1 MRTIFMGTPEF
12 ALPSLN
18 ALHQSGHTLLAVVTQ
33 PDRPKGRGGHLAPPP
48 AKVMAER
55 FGLPVLQPAKMK
67 DPAFLESLRVLKPE
81 GIVVVAFGRILPPEI
96 LDLPP
101 RGCVNLHAS
110 LLPKYRG
117 AAPIQWAIINGEQET
132 GVTTIRMDP
141 GMDTGDIL
149 LHERVSILPEDTA
162 GSLSV
167 RMAERGADLLL
178 RTLKGIESG
187 EIVPVPQNPA
197 QATLAPLLEKE
208 AGEIDW
214 AQPAVAIV
222 NRIRGLSPWPGAYT
236 FYQDER
242 WRIWRAGM
250 RDRTEDKADDELPGT
265 ILKAERE
272 GISVAT
278 GQGLIEILELQP
290 ESGRRMGVRDFL
302 AGHSVEEG
310 VVLGA

>member
-1 MRTIFMGTPEF
+1 
-12 ALPSLN
+12 
-18 ALHQSGHTLLAVVTQ
+18 
-33 PDRPKGRGGHLAPPP
+33 
-48 AKVMAER
+48 MAER
-55 FGLPVLQPAKMK
+55 FSLPVLQPTRMK
-67 DPAFLESLRVLKPE
+67 DPGFLDSLRALKPDI
-81 GIVVVAFGRILPPEI
+81 IVVVAFGRILPPEI
-96 LDLPP
+96 LDLPTH
-101 RGCVNLHAS
+101 GCINLHAS
-110 LLPKYRG
+110 LLPNYRG

-167 RMAERGADLLL
+167 RLAERGADLML
-178 RTLKGIESG
+178 RTLKAVESG
-187 EIVPVPQNPA
+187 EAVPMA
-197 QATLAPLLEKE
+197 QDHSAATMAPMLEKE
-208 AGEIDW
+208 SGEIDW
-214 AQPAVAIV
+214 AQPAVKIV

-242 WRIWRAGM
+242 WRIWRAAI
-250 RDRTEDKADDELPGT
+250 RDQTEDKTEDKADGEPPGT

>member
-1 MRTIFMGTPEF
+1 MRLVFMGTPEF

-18 ALHQSGHTLLAVVTQ
+18 ALHQSGHAILAVVTQ

-55 FGLPVLQPAKMK
+55 FELPVLQPTKMK
-67 DPAFLESLRVLKPE
+67 DPGFLDRLRALKPE
-81 GIVVVAFGRILPPEI
+81 MIVVVAFGRILPPEI

-101 RGCVNLHAS
+101 RGCINVHAS
-110 LLPKYRG
+110 LLPNYRG

-132 GVTTIRMDP
+132 GVTTIRLDP

-167 RMAERGADLLL
+167 RLAERGADLLL

-187 EIVPVPQNPA
+187 DVVPMA
-197 QATLAPLLEKE
+197 QDHSAATMAPMLMKE

-214 AQPAVAIV
+214 AQPAVKIV

-242 WRIWRAGM
+242 WRIWKAAL
-250 RDRTEDKADDELPGT
+250 RDKMEDKADGEPPGT
-265 ILKAERE
+265 ILKTGRE

-278 GQGLIEILELQP
+278 GEDLLNILELQP
-290 ESGRRMGVRDFL
+290 ENGRRMGVREFL
-302 AGHSVEEG
+302 AGHSVEQG
-310 VVLGA
+310 VVLGQ

>member
-1 MRTIFMGTPEF
+1 MIFMGTPEF

-18 ALHQSGHTLLAVVTQ
+18 ALHQSGHAVLAVVCQ
-33 PDRPKGRGGHLAPPP
+33 PDRPKGRGGRLTPPP

-55 FGLPVLQPAKMK
+55 FGQPVLQPAKMK
-67 DPAFLESLRVLKPE
+67 DPAFHDALRAFGPE
-81 GIVVVAFGRILPPEI
+81 IITVVAFGRILPPEI

-101 RGCVNLHAS
+101 RGCINLHAS

-149 LHERVSILPEDTA
+149 LQERVPILPEDTA
-162 GSLSV
+162 GTLSA
-167 RMAERGADLLL
+167 RLAERGADLMLQ
-178 RTLKGIESG
+178 TLKGIESG
-187 EIVPVPQNPA
+187 EILSVPQDHA
-197 QATLAPLLEKE
+197 QATLAPILEKE

-214 AQPAVAIV
+214 TQPAVHIL
-222 NRIRGLSPWPGAYT
+222 NRIRGLAPWPGAYT

-242 WRIWRAGM
+242 WNIW
-250 RDRTEDKADDELPGT
+250 KADLGDQAADGIPGT
-265 ILKAERE
+265 ILKAGRA

-278 GQGLIEILELQP
+278 GQGLLEILELQP
-290 ESGRRMGVRDFL
+290 ANRRRMGVREFL
-302 AGHSVEEG
+302 AGHSVDPG
-310 VVLGA
+310 VVLGG

>member
-1 MRTIFMGTPEF
+1 MGTPEF
-12 ALPSLN
+12 ALPSLS
-18 ALHQSGHTLLAVVTQ
+18 ALHQSGHAVLSVVTQ
-33 PDRPKGRGGHLAPPP
+33 PDRPKGRGEHLAPPL
-48 AKVMAER
+48 AKLMAER
-55 FGLPVLQPAKMK
+55 FDLPVLQPTKMK
-67 DPAFLESLRVLKPE
+67 DPAFIESLRALKPE
-81 GIVVVAFGRILPPEI
+81 MMVVVAFGRILPPEI

-187 EIVPVPQNPA
+187 EIVPAPQNSSE
-197 QATLAPLLEKE
+197 ATMAPLLEKE
-208 AGEIDW
+208 AGEMDW

-236 FYQDER
+236 FYRDER
-242 WRIWRAGM
+242 WRIWKGALI
-250 RDRTEDKADDELPGT
+250 DKTSEEMPGT
-265 ILKAERE
+265 ILHGGRE
-272 GISVAT
+272 SLPVAT
-278 GQGLIEILELQP
+278 GRGLLQILEIQP
-290 ESGRRMGVRDFL
+290 ENGRRMGIREFL
-302 AGHSVEEG
+302 AGHSVEAG
-310 VVLGA
+310 VVLGT

>member
-1 MRTIFMGTPEF
+1 MGTPEF

-18 ALHQSGHTLLAVVTQ
+18 ALHQSGHTIAAVVTQ

-67 DPAFLESLRVLKPE
+67 DPAFIESLRVLKPDL
-81 GIVVVAFGRILPPEI
+81 IVVVAFGRILPPEI
-96 LDLPP
+96 LDLPT

-132 GVTTIRMDP
+132 GLTTIRMDP
-141 GMDTGDIL
+141 GMDTGVIL
-149 LHERVSILPEDTA
+149 LHERVSIPPEDTA

-187 EIVPVPQNPA
+187 EIVPAPQNPA

-214 AQPAVAIV
+214 AQPAVAIA

-236 FYQDER
+236 FYRDER
-242 WRIWRAGM
+242 WRIWKGALI
-250 RDRTEDKADDELPGT
+250 DKTGEEMPGT
-265 ILKAERE
+265 ILQGGRE
-272 GISVAT
+272 AIPVAT
-278 GQGLIEILELQP
+278 GRGLLQILEIQP
-290 ESGRRMGVRDFL
+290 ENSRRMGIREFL
-302 AGHSVEEG
+302 AGHSVEAG

>member
-1 MRTIFMGTPEF
+1 MRLIFMGTPEF

-18 ALHQSGHTLLAVVTQ
+18 VLHQSGHAILAVVTQ
-33 PDRPKGRGGHLAPPP
+33 PDRPKGRGGHLTPPP
-48 AKVMAER
+48 AKLMAER
-55 FGLPVLQPAKMK
+55 FELPVLQPTRMK
-67 DPAFLESLRVLKPE
+67 DPVFLDSLRALKPE
-81 GIVVVAFGRILPPEI
+81 MIVVVAFGRILPPEI

-117 AAPIQWAIINGEQET
+117 AAPIQWAIINGESET

-167 RMAERGADLLL
+167 RLADHGADLLL
-178 RTLKGIESG
+178 RTLKEIEAGS
-187 EIVPVPQNPA
+187 IVPAPQDSSA
-197 QATLAPLLEKE
+197 ATMAPRIEKE
-208 AGEIDW
+208 AGEINW
-214 AQPAVAIV
+214 ARPAVDIV

-242 WRIWRAGM
+242 WRIWKAAFEDPSADRA
-250 RDRTEDKADDELPGT
+250 PGT
-265 ILKAERE
+265 ILTTGRE

-278 GQGLIEILELQP
+278 GRGLLEIRELQP
-290 ESGRRMGVRDFL
+290 ENGRRMGVREFL
-302 AGHSVEEG
+302 AGHSVETG
-310 VVLGA
+310 VVLGT

>member
-1 MRTIFMGTPEF
+1 MGTPEF

-18 ALHQSGHTLLAVVTQ
+18 ALHQSGHAILAVVTQ
-33 PDRPKGRGGHLAPPP
+33 PDRPKGRGGRLASPP

-67 DPAFLESLRVLKPE
+67 DPGFLDSLRALKPDI
-81 GIVVVAFGRILPPEI
+81 IVVVAFGRILPPEI

-117 AAPIQWAIINGEQET
+117 AAPIQWAIINGEPET

-178 RTLKGIESG
+178 RTLKGVESG
-187 EIVPVPQNPA
+187 EIVPVPQNSSE
-197 QATLAPLLEKE
+197 ATMAPMLEKE

-236 FYQDER
+236 FHQDAR
-242 WRIWRAGM
+242 WRIWRAVM
-250 RDRTEDKADDELPGT
+250 RDEPEDKAAVEPPGT

-272 GISVAT
+272 WILVAT

-290 ESGRRMGVRDFL
+290 ENGRRMGVREFL

-310 VVLGA
+310 VVLGT